1 MHPNISKKQGFTI
14 VEILIAL
21 LISMTLILGV
31 SLAYTSINSVIL
43 SSKNIENAQ
52 EVLRFSTQTFTRSL
66 KQANIVSITS
76 PTELDVNQAANT
88 IACDGSRPI
97 APYTEKYSLNG
108 VNLLCDI
115 DANPQTIL
123 TGVQNIQFT
132 RVDDLVSI
140 TITPQAQQGEPA
152 GVGPAAPMQIDIAL
166 TGIILTKATG
176 G

>member
-1 MHPNISKKQGFTI
+1 MRPKTSTQQGFTL
-14 VEILIAL
+14 VELLIAL
-21 LISMTLILGV
+21 LISTTLIMGV

-52 EVLRFSTQTFTRSL
+52 EVLRFSAQTFTRSL
-66 KQANIVSITS
+66 KQASIVTINT
-76 PTELDVNQAANT
+76 PTELDVSQAANT

-115 DANPQTIL
+115 GANPQTIL

-132 RVDDLVSI
+132 RVNDLVSI

-152 GVGPAAPMQIDIAL
+152 GVGAAAPMQIDIAL
-166 TGIILTKATG
+166 TGIILTKATRG
-176 G
+176 

>member
-1 MHPNISKKQGFTI
+1 MRPNTSTQQGFTL
-14 VEILIAL
+14 VELLIAL
-21 LISMTLILGV
+21 LISTTLIMGV

-52 EVLRFSTQTFTRSL
+52 EVLRFSAQTFTRSL
-66 KQANIVSITS
+66 KQASIVTINS
-76 PTELDVNQAANT
+76 PTELHVSQAANT

-97 APYTEKYSLNG
+97 APYTEKYSLSG

-115 DANPQTIL
+115 GANPQTIL

-132 RVDDLVSI
+132 RADDLVSI

-152 GVGPAAPMQIDIAL
+152 GVGAAAPMQIDIAL
-166 TGIILTKATG
+166 TGIILTKTTG
-176 G
+176 A